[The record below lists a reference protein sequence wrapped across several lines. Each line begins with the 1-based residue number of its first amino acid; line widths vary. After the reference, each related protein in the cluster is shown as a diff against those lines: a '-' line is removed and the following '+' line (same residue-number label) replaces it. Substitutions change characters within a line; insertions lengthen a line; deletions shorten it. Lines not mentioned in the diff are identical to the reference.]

1 MDLGRACLVPRY
13 VSSPEE
19 RKERLATVGGLA
31 IEPASTLTAALTLVA
46 PKGAG
51 PGDSYRFNV
60 VQRHGRRVV
69 GGSTY
74 VLAVTAPDQRES
86 A

>member
-1 MDLGRACLVPRY
+1 MRNYLRLFRY
-13 VSSPEE
+13 A
-19 RKERLATVGGLA
+19 RRQRGAF
-31 IEPASTLTAALTLVA
+31 TLIAALTLVA

-60 VQRHGRRVV
+60 VQRHGRRVG